1 MTQTRSFIPAWKA
14 ARARGD
20 QEAAREVLH
29 QAAAY
34 RRGHP
39 RTAPPRRL
47 DCRGDLTWARV
58 TNHVVAAQKVI
69 AHVVKQKEA
78 PNLAADDLIW
88 VAERLGPIRSA
99 GWVGEAIAAWIYHH
113 GPIHPELLRTAEEVA
128 KGDNSARLDEV
139 LLWVEPTPDR
149 WIQYGLWVRVHI
161 DWVMADHLKQ
171 AGKTMPAR
179 VTAPD
184 DIALYKSLVGTPDH
198 VVRVLAERGE
208 WARRSLVE
216 AVQDTITEST
226 VRCVLEVWADGLGR
240 TDRGAIDSF

>member
-1 MTQTRSFIPAWKA
+1 MTQTPGFIPAWRA

-20 QEAAREVLH
+20 GEAAREVLR

-34 RRGHP
+34 RRGYP
-39 RTAPPRRL
+39 RTAPPRSL

-58 TNHVVAAQKVI
+58 TNHVLAAHKVI
-69 AHVVKQKEA
+69 ADAVKQKEA

-99 GWVGEAIAAWIYHH
+99 GWVGEAIATWIYHH

-128 KGDNSARLDEV
+128 KGDNSAHLDEV

-161 DWVMADHLKQ
+161 DWVMDAELEK
-171 AGKTMPAR
+171 AGKTMPDLLIS
-179 VTAPD
+179 TD
-184 DIALYKSLVGTPDH
+184 DIALYRSLVGTPDH
-198 VVRVLAERGE
+198 VVRVLAERGNA
-208 WARRSLVE
+208 ARRSLVE
-216 AVQDTITEST
+216 ASHQAAESGT
-226 VRCVLEVWADGLGR
+226 VRCLLEVWAEKLG
-240 TDRGAIDSF
+240 